1 MPKPNLRAVNK
12 GDLISCSRC
21 GGAGKIELTGVF
33 AETLTLLR
41 AQSAALS
48 GVEMAQLANVNP
60 TAMNNRLAWLEAHG
74 FARSEWYGRSRLY
87 RAVNTEKV
95 NG

>member
-12 GDLISCSRC
+12 DMVTCSRC
-21 GGAGKIELTGVF
+21 GGAGAIEITGVF

-41 AQSAALS
+41 AQTAAVN
-48 GVEMAQLANVNP
+48 GVEMAQLADVNP

-74 FARSEWYGRSRLY
+74 LAQSEWYGRSKLY
-87 RAVNTEKV
+87 RAK
-95 NG
+95 G